1 MAGARMSSLAPMLPK
16 LCPLIRMLGSSN
28 DGEALNAARAI
39 GRTLR
44 SAGRDFHD
52 LASALEAG
60 DEAPY
65 VRVVYRDRPQ
75 QPAARDPLLPPTWN
89 DMGRAQQVAMID
101 AILRADEST
110 AWESE
115 FLSDIRAQHY
125 LRGIHLKPKQMQSMN
140 GIIATAWLKGVRP

>member
-75 QPAARDPLLPPTWN
+75 PARRDPNAPPAWSEM
-89 DMGRAQQVAMID
+89 DRSHQIAMID
-101 AILRADEST
+101 AILRAGNST
-110 AWESE
+110 PWETE

-125 LRGIHLKPKQMQSMN
+125 LRGVQLRPKQMKAMDA
-140 GIIATAWLKGVRP
+140 IFAAAWMKGVRP

>member
-1 MAGARMSSLAPMLPK
+1 
-16 LCPLIRMLGSSN
+16 MLGSSN

-89 DMGRAQQVAMID
+89 DMGRAQQIAMID
-101 AILRADEST
+101 AILRASNAT
-110 AWESE
+110 PWETE

-125 LRGIHLKPKQMQSMN
+125 LRGIQLRPKQMTAMN
-140 GIIATAWLKGVRP
+140 AIFAAAWMKGVRP